1 MTDSGSAAVTDA
13 PTDNARDTSIDA
25 AVRAVVRAAVMV
37 PLLPCGDVDAMA
49 DFWSGLGLTV
59 TYRQRRPNP
68 ALGLALGGIAFQYY
82 GMPDWDPEQ
91 SHSSCVV
98 AVPDTEPLYDL
109 FAAGLREQFGRLP
122 VSGFPRITRPRRR
135 ANNAGLSGF
144 SLIDPAG
151 NWVRVTRAPTAD
163 ATPVSPDGDVTEWTP
178 TQGGGPVARAL
189 DAAVVQADSHGD
201 AVQAR
206 KILAGALRRASATRA
221 PAAAAASGDVALPA
235 SAPPAAAVP
244 VAELAPALAY
254 LVELCVRTGDEEA
267 ARSTYAQLTDLAAAE
282 LTPDDRTTMD
292 AALAEARGVLA

>member
-1 MTDSGSAAVTDA
+1 MTVPEAVPDT
-13 PTDNARDTSIDA
+13 PTGTSIDA
-25 AVRAVVRAAVMV
+25 AIHAVTQAAVMV

-68 ALGLALGGIAFQYY
+68 ALGLELGGIAFQYY
-82 GMPDWDPEQ
+82 GMPEWHPEQ
-91 SHSSCVV
+91 SHSSFVV

-109 FAAGLREQFGRLP
+109 FAAGLRERFGRLP

-151 NWVRVTRAPTAD
+151 NWVRVPRGPTTD
-163 ATPVSPDGDVTEWTP
+163 ATPVAPDGDVTEWAPTP
-178 TQGGGPVARAL
+178 GGGPVARAL

-201 AVQAR
+201 PAQAR
-206 KILAGALRRASATRA
+206 KILAGALRRAATTASATAATPASDDRA
-221 PAAAAASGDVALPA
+221 PAAPEGP
-235 SAPPAAAVP
+235 AAVP

-267 ARSTYAQLTDLAAAE
+267 ARSTYVRLTDLAATE
-282 LTPDDRTTMD
+282 LTPGDRTVMD